1 MSRSQERKTIRS
13 ASLATKTEVAD
24 DGDRGEKPPTIPL
37 GETRAQS
44 GKSRLKDGCSQDWLP
59 HKDAVFHGISRA
71 EGPSQQGRK
80 TTPGGR
86 CPLRL
91 ARTASRPIA
100 NRPQVNKLPHK

>member
-1 MSRSQERKTIRS
+1 MSSRKKPAGKTQRSDRRVRGPSTGPTDVGVHRTGNS
-13 ASLATKTEVAD
+13 AAPASRASA
-24 DGDRGEKPPTIPL
+24 GDRGEKPPTIPL

-71 EGPSQQGRK
+71 EGPFKQGRK

-86 CPLRL
+86 SPR
-91 ARTASRPIA
+91 
-100 NRPQVNKLPHK
+100 